1 MYFVYGLHVHVNTC
15 YKFLKICEFYI
26 NFYIRALTLNT
37 QMLIF
42 KTNKHVYIPLIWFVL
57 AELDPEK
64 EHLLVG
70 ANVENPIFTIW
81 WRNIKDFFTLCCLRE
96 ILKLVTLLRALFLS
110 SITSN
115 KEGLWPSKT
124 ESARMSMADAM
135 MFMTSNSNSWKGTN
149 YMKER
154 RYWHQ

>member
-1 MYFVYGLHVHVNTC
+1 MHVHVNKC

-26 NFYIRALTLNT
+26 NFYIRTLILNT

-42 KTNKHVYIPLIWFVL
+42 KTNKHVYIPLIC
-57 AELDPEK
+57 AR
-64 EHLLVG
+64 G
-70 ANVENPIFTIW
+70 AWPGKRTPAS
-81 WRNIKDFFTLCCLRE
+81 LCCLRE
-96 ILKLVTLLRALFLS
+96 ILKLVTLLSALFLS

-135 MFMTSNSNSWKGTN
+135 LFMTSNSNSWKGTN
-149 YMKER
+149 YLKER

>member
-1 MYFVYGLHVHVNTC
+1 MHVRVNTC

-26 NFYIRALTLNT
+26 NFYIRALILNT

-42 KTNKHVYIPLIWFVL
+42 KTNKHVYIPLICARGAWPGKRTP
-57 AELDPEK
+57 AI
-64 EHLLVG
+64 VG
-70 ANVENPIFTIW
+70 ANVENPIFTILY
-81 WRNIKDFFTLCCLRE
+81 RNILDFFTVCCLRE
-96 ILKLVTLLRALFLS
+96 ILKLVTLLSALFLS

-149 YMKER
+149 YLKER